1 VEQSFS
7 VTATVRSIAAA
18 PTAAGSTTV
27 AGATIS
33 WPIGAFATPVTIVVT
48 TASSSTVAF
57 ADGRQPISLTVVDAA
72 GNRVTSFEKP
82 LELVFAAGTI
92 GTPGYSRD
100 GRTWT
105 AIPRITGTTL
115 PAGYRD
121 GWYRAADGTTHV
133 LTLHAT
139 DFGVVKKGQKLR
151 PALVAT
157 VRAPRAVN
165 VHASTGFGIVVS
177 TSLPATTVITLRTP
191 SGRRVKVRQVQTSRM
206 TTVAIRLPA
215 GARSAGRYTLI
226 VDARAGDAAAVVRTP
241 IRLIAA
247 LPEPVTG

>member
-1 VEQSFS
+1 VQQSFN
-7 VTATVRSIAAA
+7 VTATVRSVAAA

-33 WPIGAFATPVTIVVT
+33 WPIGAFATPVTIVVVA
-48 TASSSTVAF
+48 ASSSTVSF
-57 ADGRQPISLTVVDAA
+57 ADGRQPISLKVVDAA

-82 LELVFAAGTI
+82 LELVFAAGAI

-105 AIPRITGTTL
+105 AIPRITGTML

-139 DFGVVKKGQKLR
+139 DFGVLKKGQKLR
-151 PALVAT
+151 AALVAT

-165 VHASTGFGIVVS
+165 LHASTGFEIIVS
-177 TSLPATTVITLRTP
+177 TSLPATTVIALRTP
-191 SGRRVKVRQVQTSRM
+191 SGRRIPVRQAQTSRS
-206 TTVAIRLPA
+206 TAVAIRLPA
-215 GARSAGRYTLI
+215 GVRSPGHYTLI
-226 VDARAGDAAAVVRTP
+226 IRAKAGDATAVARRP

-247 LPEPVTG
+247 LPEPVTS